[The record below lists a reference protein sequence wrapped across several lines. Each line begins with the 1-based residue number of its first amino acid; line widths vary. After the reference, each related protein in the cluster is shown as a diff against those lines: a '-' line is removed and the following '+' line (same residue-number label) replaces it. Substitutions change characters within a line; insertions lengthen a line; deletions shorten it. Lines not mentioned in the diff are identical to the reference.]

1 MKNLRIILISIAIL
15 AVLIAA
21 FAFLLRK
28 KTPSLANTNLGS
40 ASGLYNQANT
50 LLKDGELLKAKG
62 ILQDIIINFP
72 DFKDISEVE
81 KQLQDL
87 NMRIIFSALN
97 TPQTKMYEVQSGD
110 SLAKIAKKFNTTVEL
125 IKRSNNISSDA
136 IHFGRSLRIWTGKF
150 SCVVDKSQN
159 ILTVMSGDELVKVYI
174 VSTGA
179 NNHTPIGT
187 YKIINKLVNPPWYKD
202 GKVVPPESPQN
213 ILGTRWMGFD
223 LEGYGIHGT
232 TEPETIGMQ
241 ITQGC
246 VRMLNKDVEELY
258 LLLPVGTEVTIID

>member
-1 MKNLRIILISIAIL
+1 MKILKIILISVAIL

-21 FAFLLRK
+21 FAFLLKK
-28 KTPSLANTNLGS
+28 KTLSLTNTNLTS
-40 ASGLYNQANT
+40 ATELYSQANA
-50 LLKDGELLKAKG
+50 LLKEGELLKAKG
-62 ILQDIIINFP
+62 VLQDIIINFP

-81 KQLQDL
+81 KKLQDL
-87 NMRIIFSALN
+87 NMRIIFSSLT
-97 TPQTKMYEVQSGD
+97 TPQTTTYEVKSGD

-136 IHFGRSLRIWTGKF
+136 IQFGRRLRIWTGKF
-150 SCVVDKSQN
+150 SCIVDKSQN
-159 ILTVMSGDELVKVYI
+159 ILTLMSDDELVKVYI

-187 YKIINKLVNPPWYKD
+187 YKIVNKLVNPPWYKD
-202 GKVVPPESPQN
+202 GKAIPPESPEN
-213 ILGTRWMGFD
+213 ILGTRWMGFN

-232 TEPETIGMQ
+232 TEPETIGKQ